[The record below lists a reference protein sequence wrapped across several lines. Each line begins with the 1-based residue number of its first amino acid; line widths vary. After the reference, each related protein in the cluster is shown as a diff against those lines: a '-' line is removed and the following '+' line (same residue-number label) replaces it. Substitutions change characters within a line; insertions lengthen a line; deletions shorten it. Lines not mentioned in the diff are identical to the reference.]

1 MKIELQTILVRDLV
15 KGYVNLP
22 DEETGVWGYSGRLNI
37 RPPYQREFVYKD
49 AQRNAV
55 IDTVT
60 KGYPLNVMYWVVNGL
75 DEFEI
80 LDGQQRTISLCEYVA
95 GKFSI
100 NALYYHNLSEIEQN
114 LILDY
119 PLTVYM
125 CEGTNKE
132 KLEWF
137 KTVNISGV
145 KLTDQELRNAVYAGP
160 WVSAAKTFFSKT
172 GGQAYLVGQ
181 DYMSGTPIRQD
192 YLETVIR
199 WISDG
204 NIEEYMAKHQH
215 EKNANDLW
223 LFYSRVME
231 WAKILFPSKRGELK
245 LVPWGTLYREYGSL
259 SYDANELEGRLKK
272 LLIDDDVTKKAGAYE
287 FLFSG
292 NPSLLSIRAFTESM
306 RRESYERQSGVCP
319 SCGLAFPFSQM
330 QGDHITP
337 WSKGGRTRSENCQ
350 MLCKDCNRRKSN
362 V

>member
-145 KLTDQELRNAVYAGP
+145 KLTD
-160 WVSAAKTFFSKT
+160 
-172 GGQAYLVGQ
+172 
-181 DYMSGTPIRQD
+181 
-192 YLETVIR
+192 
-199 WISDG
+199 
-204 NIEEYMAKHQH
+204 
-215 EKNANDLW
+215 
-223 LFYSRVME
+223 
-231 WAKILFPSKRGELK
+231 
-245 LVPWGTLYREYGSL
+245 
-259 SYDANELEGRLKK
+259 
-272 LLIDDDVTKKAGAYE
+272 
-287 FLFSG
+287 
-292 NPSLLSIRAFTESM
+292 
-306 RRESYERQSGVCP
+306 
-319 SCGLAFPFSQM
+319 
-330 QGDHITP
+330 
-337 WSKGGRTRSENCQ
+337 
-350 MLCKDCNRRKSN
+350 
-362 V
+362 